1 MITKFLNFLFENKQM
16 IIPQD
21 ILNLHDIFKSK
32 NKELMLVG
40 GCVRDL
46 IMGIKPHD
54 FDLVTNA
61 KPDEI
66 IKILKDK
73 YRVDLQGKQFGVV
86 RVFTKNFPEGL
97 EIASYR
103 KDLSKGRD
111 NKSDTQKVDIETA
124 DIYSDSQRR
133 DLKMNALYYDIDK
146 QEIVDLVGGLEDIN
160 KNIIS
165 AVGNPSER
173 FIEDRLRILRTIRF
187 ASRNISKISIN
198 TENAIKSDKR
208 LRNISIIDD
217 VSQERIIE
225 EFMKAISWSIDQKNL
240 NSLNYYLQLLDEY
253 ELFEEMFPNL
263 TINIDNIIS
272 LNIFIILA
280 LLFRDNNIDYLKN
293 QLKINKFPNN
303 IVNVIYF
310 LLKFKNEINNVNNIP
325 ALYKEKIRFKIKND
339 TINQFAN
346 ILNFNNNFV
355 KAFLKYEPK
364 INTVELINL
373 GFKNIELGKEIKKRE
388 IEQFKELL

>member
-1 MITKFLNFLFENKQM
+1 MITNFLNFLFENKQM

>member
-1 MITKFLNFLFENKQM
+1 MITNFLNFLFENKQM

-66 IKILKDK
+66 IRILKDK

-97 EIASYR
+97 EVASYR